1 MYTRFNLHIA
11 DYIAEVIINRAD
23 KANALDRVA
32 WDEMRTIFTDLSQ
45 RNDVRVVILR
55 GEGKHFCSG
64 IDISLLGGIQQQIQ
78 GISPDEGRRREQLR
92 RLVLDLQAC
101 VNAIEACDKP
111 VLTAIHGGC
120 IGGGV
125 DIACAADMR
134 YCTES
139 TVFCIREIDMGMV
152 ADLGTLQRMPKLIAP
167 GIVAELAYT
176 GRHMSG
182 TEAAANGFVNRC
194 FASAEEMLAGV
205 RETARQIAAKS
216 PLGIRGT
223 KEMLRYTRDHSTAD
237 ALNYIA
243 TWNAAMLLSADLQE
257 AMMAQ
262 MQKRQPS
269 FE

>member
-1 MYTRFNLHIA
+1 MYARFNLHIV
-11 DYIAEVIINRAD
+11 DYIAEVVINRID
-23 KANALDRVA
+23 KANALDRQA
-32 WDEMRTIFTDLSQ
+32 WNEMRDIFVTLSQ
-45 RNDVRVVILR
+45 LSDVRVVILR

-64 IDISLLGGIQQQIQ
+64 IDISLLSSIQQQLQ
-78 GISPDEGRRREQLR
+78 SISADEGRRREQLR

-101 VNAIEACDKP
+101 INVIEQCEKP
-111 VLTAIHGGC
+111 VLAAIHGGC
-120 IGGGV
+120 IGAGV
-125 DIACAADMR
+125 DIACATDMR

-139 TVFCIREIDMGMV
+139 TVFCIREIDMGIV

-176 GRHMSG
+176 GRNMTG
-182 TEAAANGFVNRC
+182 AEAAASGFVNRC
-194 FASAEEMLAGV
+194 FASEEEMLAGV

-243 TWNAAMLLSADLQE
+243 TWNAAMLLSTDLQE

-262 MQKRQPS
+262 MQKRQPL

>member
-11 DYIAEVIINRAD
+11 DYIAEVVINRAD

-32 WDEMRTIFTDLSQ
+32 WDEMRTIFIDLSQ

-64 IDISLLGGIQQQIQ
+64 IDISLLGSIQQQMQ
-78 GISPDEGRRREQLR
+78 GVSADEGRRREQLR

-101 VNAIEACDKP
+101 VNVIETCDKP
-111 VLTAIHGGC
+111 VLAAINGGC

-134 YCTES
+134 YCTEA

-176 GRHMSG
+176 GRNMQG
-182 TEAAANGFVNRC
+182 AEAASNGFVNRC
-194 FASAEEMLAGV
+194 FASAEEMLTGV
-205 RETARQIAAKS
+205 REIARQIAAKS

-223 KEMLRYTRDHSTAD
+223 KEMLRYTRDHNTSD